1 MTCNVTGTAISPN
14 GAIKPG
20 AKITFRRAQFDVVSQ
35 EGSFVIPDDYIIQ
48 TALDGTVDF
57 DILPSVYVAST
68 TAVGGRYVEFKFS
81 VPDEPAADFA
91 DCLSAA
97 YVDIPPASVT
107 QAQQARD
114 AAIAARDVAVLAA
127 QESLVIYDELQKAVN
142 ISQRTVLATAG
153 QTTYAVSTDGDPLGL
168 TPLNH
173 ILIGPAPFGAMT
185 YGVDYTVTEA
195 GALVL
200 AFSPRDG
207 DLLHLFLTPRTTNEE
222 AQQILNEFQAMV
234 AGEADRAEAAAD
246 AAAGSAAL
254 AAIGSSYA
262 SRALAVTAATSSTWP
277 VGAVI
282 RDGRVSYRYAGSG
295 TAIDDMPGWVP
306 FGTATPLHFGA
317 TPGASGDDRPA
328 FVAAKA
334 FVDGIGAPLNVPAGE
349 YRFSSALDFGNTPL
363 LLEQGA
369 VIVNAAGASEALVYR
384 NGQYVSPLIYDGENS
399 IYAVGRTER
408 GGRTHYVNGI
418 NGTGTVAGPTIEDH
432 TAWYDGSVDNA
443 YSVMQQMDF
452 NYIQYGERKK
462 YLGQKASGTVSLY
475 GGAINVFSVERKPG
489 GFGRSEITPIA
500 CGLNF
505 MPDASADPHYNLYND
520 YIVSGHA
527 NADPYF
533 REGFLAGASYL
544 VQKYTQGNWLDA
556 DHDGSY
562 GITIAT
568 RPQSGGFAAE
578 PHTARS
584 WPLRAGLVVA
594 GYSGA
599 QSVTAGDAVGADNG
613 FDRGILIG
621 SGFDGEGGGSV
632 WLPWNGRS
640 RIGVGIHVT
649 DTVTAGILIERVY
662 SGYGIHVKN
671 GGARFEAA
679 YFALTGLPTSASGLA
694 SGQLWRDA
702 AAGNV
707 VKIVP

>member
-1 MTCNVTGTAISPN
+1 MEMIANWERLRDIRAKLNATLRPYATRAEFE
-14 GAIKPG
+14 GA
-20 AKITFRRAQFDVVSQ
+20 VV
-35 EGSFVIPDDYIIQ
+35 PDDVDMVF
-48 TALDGTVDF
+48 AFDGDQ
-57 DILPSVYVAST
+57 LY
-68 TAVGGRYVEFKFS
+68 R
-81 VPDEPAADFA
+81 
-91 DCLSAA
+91 LL
-97 YVDIPPASVT
+97 
-107 QAQQARD
+107 RD
-114 AAIAARDVAVLAA
+114 AAGGWVSADGAVWAATNVASVEEVNAARAAAVGAA
-127 QESLVIYDELQKAVN
+127 S
-142 ISQRTVLATAG
+142 TATAAATAAAG
-153 QTTYAVSTDGDPLGL
+153 SATAAANSQGNVA
-168 TPLNH
+168 
-173 ILIGPAPFGAMT
+173 AAA
-185 YGVDYTVTEA
+185 TEA
-195 GALVL
+195 
-200 AFSPRDG
+200 
-207 DLLHLFLTPRTTNEE
+207 TT
-222 AQQILNEFQAMV
+222 
-234 AGEADRAEAAAD
+234 AAAAAVD
-246 AAAGSAAL
+246 AANTAAIDRSTATDAATAAAGSATAAAGSAA
-254 AAIGSSYA
+254 AAAGSAAQAASANNYA
-262 SRALAVTAATSSTWP
+262 SRTLAVTAATSSTWP

-295 TAIDDMPGWVP
+295 TAIADMPGWVP

-334 FVDGIGAPLNVPAGE
+334 FVDASGAPLNVPAGE

-369 VIVNAAGASEALVYR
+369 VIVNASGASEALVYR
-384 NGQYVSPLIYDGENS
+384 NGQYVSPLIYDGTNG
-399 IYAVGRTER
+399 IYAVSRTER
-408 GGRTHYVNGI
+408 GGRTHFVNGI

-432 TAWYDGSVDNA
+432 SAWYDGAVDNA

-462 YLGQKASGTVSLY
+462 YLGQRASGTVSLY
-475 GGAINVFSVERKPG
+475 GGAINVFSVERKSG
-489 GFGRSEITPIA
+489 GSGRSEITPFA

-505 MPDASADPHYNLYND
+505 MPDANVAPHYNLYND

-527 NADPYF
+527 NADPYY

-556 DHDGSY
+556 DHDGAY

-568 RPQSGGFAAE
+568 RPQSGGFAAA
-578 PHTARS
+578 PHTTRS

-621 SGFDGEGGGSV
+621 SGFNGEGGGSV

-640 RIGVGIHVT
+640 RIGYGIHVT
-649 DTVTAGILIERVY
+649 DTVTAGILIERIH